1 MDFKRYEPENFNTLL
16 GHPEGRFMLVADHL
30 AVMEEKD
37 LEWFNKYK
45 ERGEQIAARS
55 QAIDKWERIYKEDTT
70 ALQAETVRQA
80 EEIERYQEALEEI
93 KRLSEEQDL
102 RKARQAEEFQEA
114 VKPLV
119 KWLNENCHPHVT
131 VVVDC
136 GSAELMEGI
145 RRVVIEDYI
154 KD

>member
-80 EEIERYQEALEEI
+80 EEIERYQEALEKIVSDKEYCDVEDGDPCSCKACQFSRI
-93 KRLSEEQDL
+93 AQDAL
-102 RKARQAEEFQEA
+102 KTKTE
-114 VKPLV
+114 VK
-119 KWLNENCHPHVT
+119 
-131 VVVDC
+131 
-136 GSAELMEGI
+136 G
-145 RRVVIEDYI
+145 
-154 KD
+154 